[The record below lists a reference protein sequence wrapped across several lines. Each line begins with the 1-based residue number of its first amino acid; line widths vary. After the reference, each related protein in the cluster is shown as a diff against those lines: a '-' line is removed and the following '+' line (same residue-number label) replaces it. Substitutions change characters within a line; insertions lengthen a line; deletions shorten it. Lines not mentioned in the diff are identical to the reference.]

1 MKLKKTLAA
10 GLSTA
15 VLFSSCPGVSAA
27 PATTT
32 NLTSEQINNYIL
44 NVEAYKQAYPD
55 LAAVFG
61 DDVESYVNH
70 YLTTGI
76 YEGRTKG
83 VLFDPLTYAEAYGD
97 IRSTYGYDVIALVE
111 HYVNC
116 GVAENRTM
124 GTSHGYA
131 DIAAAEN
138 SGLERAYIPRA
149 IASEYQNL
157 SVENSSGGSSAA
169 ADSNPVN
176 LSSAADAASGSS
188 VSVPTNSAD
197 SSDNSGGSTLAD
209 RWNYHHTTSIY
220 HDDGKTLWRVEYYDE
235 NNKLQQYSDVTNV
248 NTDTNSYTENI
259 YSYDTEKNEQILERV
274 DTYENGVLVSST
286 PGSN

>member
-1 MKLKKTLAA
+1 MKLKKALAA

-15 VLFSSCPGVSAA
+15 VFFSSCLGVSAKT
-27 PATTT
+27 ATDLTT
-32 NLTSEQINNYIL
+32 EQINSYIL
-44 NVEAYKQAYPD
+44 NVEAYRQAYPD
-55 LAAVFG
+55 LAAAFG
-61 DDVESYVNH
+61 DDVDSYVNH

-97 IRSTYGYDVIALVE
+97 VRGALGYDVLALVD

-124 GTSHGYA
+124 GTAHGYT
-131 DIAAAEN
+131 DIAAAES
-138 SGLERAYIPRA
+138 SGLQLAYIPRA
-149 IASEYQNL
+149 AAAEYQNI
-157 SVENSSGGSSAA
+157 SSGSSSVGSSSAGSSAA
-169 ADSNPVN
+169 ADSTVTDSTAVSNSTDSNTGNN
-176 LSSAADAASGSS
+176 LSN
-188 VSVPTNSAD
+188 V
-197 SSDNSGGSTLAD
+197 
-209 RWNYHHTTSIY
+209 WKYHHTTSIY

-248 NTDTNSYTENI
+248 DTDTNSYTENV
-259 YSYDTEKNEQILERV
+259 YSYDNEKKEQILERV

-286 PGSN
+286 PGSD

>member
-15 VLFSSCPGVSAA
+15 VFFSSCLGVSAA

-55 LAAVFG
+55 LAAAFG
-61 DDVESYVNH
+61 DNTESYVNH
-70 YLTTGI
+70 YLTAGI

-97 IRSTYGYDVIALVE
+97 VRGALGYDVLALVD

-124 GTSHGYA
+124 GTAHGYA
-131 DIAAAEN
+131 DIATAES
-138 SGLERAYIPRA
+138 SGLELAYIPRA
-149 IASEYQNL
+149 AAAEYQNI
-157 SVENSSGGSSAA
+157 SSGNSSSGNNSTGSSASTGGAVSNSTA
-169 ADSNPVN
+169 ALD
-176 LSSAADAASGSS
+176 
-188 VSVPTNSAD
+188 
-197 SSDNSGGSTLAD
+197 DNSGNTGNNLSNV
-209 RWNYHHTTSIY
+209 WKYHHTTSIY
-220 HDDGKTLWRVEYYDE
+220 HSDGKTLWRVEYYDE

-248 NTDTNSYTENI
+248 DTDTNSYTENI
-259 YSYDTEKNEQILERV
+259 YSYDNEKKEQILERV